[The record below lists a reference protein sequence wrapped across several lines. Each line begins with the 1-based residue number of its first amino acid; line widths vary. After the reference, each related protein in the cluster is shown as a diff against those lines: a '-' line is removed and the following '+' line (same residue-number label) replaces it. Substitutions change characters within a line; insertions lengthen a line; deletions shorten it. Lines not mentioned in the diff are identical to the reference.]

1 MTHTTTH
8 IPQGYK
14 QTPVGIIPEDWDVKR
29 LDSQVYI
36 DRENITADY
45 ATEYIDYV
53 SLSDV
58 NMGKTY
64 PNKIKLSDAPSRARR
79 IARKGNILFSTVRP
93 NLKNF
98 AKVERDYIIAST
110 GFSVLEEKEININFL
125 LSFLYSHYAEKQYFA
140 LTVGSNYPALNSEDV
155 KGIKLPIPPLAEQEK
170 IADCLTAWDKA
181 IEKITALIEVKKQYK
196 KGLMQQLLTG
206 KKRLDG
212 FTEEWKEVRLGEVLK
227 ERNECNKCNKGHLKV
242 LTSSRMGLFYQEDYF
257 NKLVA
262 SKSLDKYKL
271 IKTGDFT
278 FRSMSDDG
286 LFVFNRLDFEESGIV
301 SPAYSVFYCVNVSS
315 DFLYYYINNNYFN
328 KYLKKATQGG
338 TRLALKFNSLKKI
351 NIYLPSIKEQT
362 AIAEILSAADREIS
376 LLEKK
381 KAHLETQKRGLMR
394 VLLTGKKRLV

>member
-212 FTEEWKEVRLGEVLK
+212 FTEEWKEVKLGEMLSHK
-227 ERNECNKCNKGHLKV
+227 
-242 LTSSRMGLFYQEDYF
+242 T
-257 NKLVA
+257 KLVEGKDYEPVSVGVLGIRLRSSIY
-262 SKSLDKYKL
+262 SKELSNDYSKNK
-271 IKTGDFT
+271 
-278 FRSMSDDG
+278 
-286 LFVFNRLDFEESGIV
+286 VFKPRQLCFGIGTNEIVFGINKSCNIYCV
-301 SPAYSVFYCVNVSS
+301 SPAYKVFNISGVNDS
-315 DFLYYYINNNYFN
+315 FLEGLLRVINNKLSS
-328 KYLKKATQGG
+328 KYMIVGARQGKSVEFS
-338 TRLALKFNSLKKI
+338 ALLNHKIKIPSLE
-351 NIYLPSIKEQT
+351 EQT

-381 KAHLETQKRGLMR
+381 KTHIETQKRGLMQ

>member
-110 GFSVLEEKEININFL
+110 GFSVLEEKEINI
-125 LSFLYSHYAEKQYFA
+125 LSSTY
-140 LTVGSNYPALNSEDV
+140 
-155 KGIKLPIPPLAEQEK
+155 
-170 IADCLTAWDKA
+170 
-181 IEKITALIEVKKQYK
+181 
-196 KGLMQQLLTG
+196 
-206 KKRLDG
+206 
-212 FTEEWKEVRLGEVLK
+212 
-227 ERNECNKCNKGHLKV
+227 
-242 LTSSRMGLFYQEDYF
+242 
-257 NKLVA
+257 
-262 SKSLDKYKL
+262 
-271 IKTGDFT
+271 
-278 FRSMSDDG
+278 
-286 LFVFNRLDFEESGIV
+286 
-301 SPAYSVFYCVNVSS
+301 
-315 DFLYYYINNNYFN
+315 
-328 KYLKKATQGG
+328 
-338 TRLALKFNSLKKI
+338 
-351 NIYLPSIKEQT
+351 
-362 AIAEILSAADREIS
+362 
-376 LLEKK
+376 
-381 KAHLETQKRGLMR
+381 
-394 VLLTGKKRLV
+394 